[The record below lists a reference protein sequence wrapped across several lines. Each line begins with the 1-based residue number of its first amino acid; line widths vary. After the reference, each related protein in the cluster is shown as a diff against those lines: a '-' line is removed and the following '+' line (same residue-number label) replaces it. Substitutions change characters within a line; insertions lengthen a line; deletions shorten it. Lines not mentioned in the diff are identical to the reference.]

1 VAFIEE
7 ITIEL
12 PNMKTLE
19 QMTLDRI
26 NCYSFL
32 DEDIVSLSESRS
44 PPLCTFLQEQVEASH
59 LLEEHI
65 TFVRNESFLVI
76 VAQIGK

>member
-1 VAFIEE
+1 MEE

-12 PNMKTLE
+12 PNTKTLK

-32 DEDIVSLSESRS
+32 DEDIVSLSVSIS
-44 PPLCTFLQEQVEASH
+44 PPLCIFLQELVEASH

-65 TFVRNESFLVI
+65 TFVRNASFLVI